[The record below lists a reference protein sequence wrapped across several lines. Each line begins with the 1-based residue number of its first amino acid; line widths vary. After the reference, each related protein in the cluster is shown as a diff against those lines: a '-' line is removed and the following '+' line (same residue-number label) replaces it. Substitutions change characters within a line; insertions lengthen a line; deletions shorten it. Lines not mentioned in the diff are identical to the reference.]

1 MPIFAKSNNAA
12 SEEQNIVLP
21 LLLSIFGHLLLV
33 FVIIYSPITKTDTA
47 YIPGVIDVQIVDLA
61 LPESV
66 GSQSSPSEPVA
77 LPIEEKEPEE
87 QLTTLSPKPE
97 AADQPEVSIASEQ
110 PKKKTALKYK
120 TMKSK
125 EVLKSALQQLE
136 KKVEEQP
143 ARQLEDTIKRLQ
155 DKVSKQG
162 KPSSS
167 TNTQNQG
174 EGEGQSEGVSDELKK
189 TGVFGTGSEKEA
201 ELIDIYRTEV
211 AFSIQKNWAYSE
223 QLAGGGQD
231 LEVLVVIKVMPN
243 GEITDIFFTDRSGNA
258 YLDDSAYKAIKK
270 SSPVKPHPD
279 GLQRS
284 YVEMG
289 LRFTPAGVQ

>member
-1 MPIFAKSNNAA
+1 MSIFAKSNKPAPD
-12 SEEQNIVLP
+12 EQNVVLP

-33 FVIIYSPITKTDTA
+33 FVIVYTPISKTDTA
-47 YIPGVIDVQIVDLA
+47 YLPGVIDVQIVDLA
-61 LPESV
+61 LPENV
-66 GSQSSPSEPVA
+66 GSQPSPSDSVA
-77 LPIEEKEPEE
+77 LPIEEKEPVEE
-87 QLTTLSPKPE
+87 LTTLSPKPE
-97 AADQPEVSIASEQ
+97 KAVQPEVSIASEK

-120 TMKSK
+120 TLKSK

-143 ARQLEDTIKRLQ
+143 TRQLQDTIKRLQ
-155 DKVSKQG
+155 EKVSKQG
-162 KPSSS
+162 RPSTSTTS
-167 TNTQNQG
+167 TNDQG
-174 EGEGQSEGVSDELKK
+174 QGDSESGELQKSGI
-189 TGVFGTGSEKEA
+189 FGTGTEKEA

-211 AFSIQKNWAYSE
+211 AFSIQKNWAYSD
-223 QLAGGGQD
+223 QLAGGGQE
-231 LEVLVVIKVMPN
+231 LEVSVVIKVMPD

-270 SSPVKPHPD
+270 TSPVRPHPE
-279 GLQRS
+279 GLKRP